1 MTKLRKLIKDNN
13 IKCSEVFTML
23 GVSRV
28 VFERKS
34 GLHADFKII
43 ELEKIKD
50 FFINLGVVS
59 FDYDIGD
66 FLEEIA

>member
-1 MTKLRKLIKDNN
+1 MTNLRKIIKDNN
-13 IKCSEVFTML
+13 IKNSEIFTML

-50 FFINLGVVS
+50 YFINLGIIS
-59 FDYDIGD
+59 FDYDIGE